1 MRKQSREE
9 EPGTVIGF
17 IAGTF
22 FGAMITILCL
32 GLMAGCVTRAQPPEP
47 DASDIA
53 RIKHWEA
60 RR

>member
-1 MRKQSREE
+1 MQSEAKA
-9 EPGTVIGF
+9 IGAY
-17 IAGTF
+17 IAGTIS
-22 FGAMITILCL
+22 GTILTILCL